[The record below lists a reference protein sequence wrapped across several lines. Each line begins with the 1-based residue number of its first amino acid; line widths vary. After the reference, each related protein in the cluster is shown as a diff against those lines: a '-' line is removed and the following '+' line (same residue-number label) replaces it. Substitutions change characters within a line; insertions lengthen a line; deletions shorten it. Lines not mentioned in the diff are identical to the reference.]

1 MPDASTR
8 SPNLVATKR
17 VHAVPFLESLGISD
31 LEDLQTLIKMVK
43 RGHVEILEWFLKK
56 SEKNWHPYV
65 VSEAARFGH
74 LHVLKW
80 AEDKKLEFPPAEY
93 YSQAAASGNLEV
105 LQWVTDR
112 GAPLDDAFK
121 WACLGCNVHVL
132 DWLLERGRTPRKPQ
146 ECFMN
151 AATKGHVAIFRWM
164 EAHGWM
170 PYCSKADIIQSLAAR
185 NGHVNILRW
194 IKKRRYP
201 VYPEICSIGAEWGF
215 LDVVK

>member
-1 MPDASTR
+1 MPQQDHLISSA
-8 SPNLVATKR
+8 AKH

-43 RGHVEILEWFLKK
+43 RGRVEILEWFLKK

-80 AEDKKLEFPPAEY
+80 AEDKKLKFPPAEY

-121 WACLGCNVHVL
+121 WACLGGNVHVL
-132 DWLLERGRTPRKPQ
+132 DWLLEGRPGNRK
-146 ECFMN
+146 N
-151 AATKGHVAIFRWM
+151 A
-164 EAHGWM
+164 
-170 PYCSKADIIQSLAAR
+170 S
-185 NGHVNILRW
+185 
-194 IKKRRYP
+194 
-201 VYPEICSIGAEWGF
+201 
-215 LDVVK
+215 